1 MVKVLIV
8 DDEQAALEVVIAY
21 VQDTP
26 FLELV
31 AATTDPLEASQ
42 ILQDHHIDLVF
53 LDIQMPKMSGM
64 HFLKLYEK
72 KVKFIMTTGYEQY
85 AIDSFE
91 YGVVDYLTKPFSYDR
106 FLKAVQ
112 KMPAPASMIEEKKTT
127 RPQKVIPI
135 VKQEREE
142 FIFVKIDT
150 KGKFHKV
157 VFKDVLY
164 MEALKTYATI
174 YTAED
179 RVVCNLTLSDLQRR
193 MPSDRFMRI
202 HRSYMISTDK
212 ITGIEGDEVLL
223 RKVVRVPIGDTYKQA
238 FFDAFESTIFFKEKD
253 SAVLADMKIV
263 RDEKYQQP
271 QRED

>member
-8 DDEQAALEVVIAY
+8 DDEQAALEVVTAY
-21 VQDTP
+21 VHDTP

-31 AATTDPLEASQ
+31 ASTTDPLEASQ
-42 ILQDHHIDLVF
+42 IIQDQHIDLVF

-112 KMPAPASMIEEKKTT
+112 KMPAPASMLEPKTPVARPKKT
-127 RPQKVIPI
+127 IPV
-135 VKQEREE
+135 VKQEKEE
-142 FIFVKIDT
+142 FIFVKIDV
-150 KGKFHKV
+150 KGKFHKI

-174 YTAED
+174 YTADD
-179 RVVCNLTLSDLQRR
+179 RVTCNLTLSDLQRR
-193 MPSDRFMRI
+193 LPSDRFMRI
-202 HRSYMISTDK
+202 HRSYIVSTDK

-238 FFDAFESTIFFKEKD
+238 FFNAFESTIFFKEKD
-253 SAVLADMKIV
+253 SAVLADMRIT
-263 RDEKYQQP
+263 RTP
-271 QRED
+271 QKEGEEE

>member
-31 AATTDPLEASQ
+31 AATTDALEASQ
-42 ILQDHHIDLVF
+42 ILQDQHIDLVF

-64 HFLKLYEK
+64 HFLRLYEK
-72 KVKFIMTTGYEQY
+72 KVKFIMTTGYDQY

-106 FLKAVQ
+106 FMKAVQ
-112 KMPAPASMIEEKKTT
+112 KMPAPSSMIEDKKIKPKVPKTIPAVIQEK
-127 RPQKVIPI
+127 
-135 VKQEREE
+135 EE

-193 MPSDRFMRI
+193 MPTDRFMRI
-202 HRSYMISTDK
+202 HRSYMIATDK

-223 RKVVRVPIGDTYKQA
+223 KKVVRVPIGDTYKQA

-253 SAVLADMKIV
+253 SAVLADMKIT
-263 RDEKYQQP
+263 RDEKYQQ
-271 QRED
+271 E